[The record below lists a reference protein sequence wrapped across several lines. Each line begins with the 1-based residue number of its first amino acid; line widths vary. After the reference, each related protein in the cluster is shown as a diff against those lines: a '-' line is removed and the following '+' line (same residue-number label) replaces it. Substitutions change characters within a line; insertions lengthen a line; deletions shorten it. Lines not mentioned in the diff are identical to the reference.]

1 MSKGI
6 IYIMT
11 TAVPGLVKIGKTNTT
26 NFKDRMYNLE
36 HNGYRNVTAL
46 KREFAIEVE
55 DFDQKEAMLHN
66 IFEKSRV
73 DNTEL
78 FALDVNLAIQL
89 LSSFEGTIVYPISD
103 KKSDIFAEATEG
115 SDNHLIPDG
124 QYTFNRTRQKDGKSV
139 NVVAC
144 VKDGEWTLCK
154 GSIVLPDVD
163 RDSANKT
170 IRLRAQLNM
179 DSGGHLLDDCPL
191 GHVTPSCAASVCFG
205 GYINGWDE
213 WKTRFGKPINVYRQN
228 KRD

>member
-1 MSKGI
+1 
-6 IYIMT
+6 
-11 TAVPGLVKIGKTNTT
+11 
-26 NFKDRMYNLE
+26 
-36 HNGYRNVTAL
+36 
-46 KREFAIEVE
+46 
-55 DFDQKEAMLHN
+55 MLHN

-89 LSSFEGTIVYPISD
+89 LSSFEGTVVYPVTD
-103 KKSDIFAEATEG
+103 TKSNIFAEATEG

-124 QYTFNRTRQKDGKSV
+124 TYTFNRTRQKDGKSTK
-139 NVVAC
+139 VVAS

-154 GSIVLPDVD
+154 GSIVLPDID
-163 RDSANKT
+163 RESANKT

-179 DSGGHLLDDCPL
+179 DTNGQLLDDCIL
-191 GHVTPSCAASVCFG
+191 GHVTPSCAACVCFG

-213 WKTRFGKPINVYRQN
+213 WKTKSGKPINIFRQN